1 MKKIIFVALIAFAIN
16 TKAQITLQ
24 FTLDSVAINNQF
36 YCTDLGNNDFKYVL
50 VDTFINGFHL
60 YNMNMTPYLT
70 VNIPTTYGKIA
81 SGYLPIYITKTLFDC
96 DSTNIEYVYEDQ
108 LNALKTPFYVFRTD
122 GTQLLKVD
130 SANGPYCFGS
140 YGGSHDVRPIQKTSD
155 GAKLFLQYHNQQ
167 YNSGIKIYALCG
179 TLPTTNVYDFS
190 TQKSYMKVYPN
201 PTNMEINFQ
210 ITPPNNQEEF
220 QLVIIDGNA
229 KEQRREKITSASNKY
244 SLDVSNLESG
254 VYYYTLCTKSKV
266 YQTGKFILTK

>member
-108 LNALKTPFYVFRTD
+108 LNALKTPFY
-122 GTQLLKVD
+122 
-130 SANGPYCFGS
+130 
-140 YGGSHDVRPIQKTSD
+140 
-155 GAKLFLQYHNQQ
+155 
-167 YNSGIKIYALCG
+167 
-179 TLPTTNVYDFS
+179 
-190 TQKSYMKVYPN
+190 
-201 PTNMEINFQ
+201 
-210 ITPPNNQEEF
+210 
-220 QLVIIDGNA
+220 
-229 KEQRREKITSASNKY
+229 
-244 SLDVSNLESG
+244 
-254 VYYYTLCTKSKV
+254 
-266 YQTGKFILTK
+266 